1 MRAAIRLT
9 LSFSVLALCAAV
21 VLVGCAI
28 NPATGKRQLSLVSE
42 GQEIQMGREAD
53 QQLVASMGL
62 YDDPDLQAY
71 VQRVGEGLAAV
82 SERPQLPWT
91 FRVVDEPVVNAFAL
105 PGGYIYITRGILA
118 HFNSEAEL
126 AAVLGHEIGHV
137 TARHSVNQMSKQ
149 QIAGLGLSL
158 GRAIDPEVA
167 RYIDLADTPLGLLF
181 LKFGRDDE
189 RQADDLGLRY
199 MVNDGYAPGA
209 TMEVFDMLG
218 DVSRRQGEERIPGW
232 LSTHPAPE
240 NREGR
245 MNSLMDAAGVDPDT
259 GRVERDAY
267 LQRIDGLVYG
277 ENPRHGYF
285 REAAF
290 YHPEMAFRFDFPDGW
305 ETINGR
311 SVVAGRS
318 AEGDAVIQITLA
330 AETTPAAAAQKLL
343 SGGALQKTGDW
354 KSEINDLPAVSFGF
368 KISAEEGGLLGLA
381 AMISHQGEVFRI
393 LGYAPADKWTSRL
406 SSVAASMAGFGRRTD
421 RGRLGVEPMR
431 LQIVELPASGNLAAL
446 DRRSPSSVPLD
457 ELAVLNHVDPSAGLP
472 AGSLVKRVVG
482 GH

>member
-1 MRAAIRLT
+1 M
-9 LSFSVLALCAAV
+9 AL
-21 VLVGCAI
+21 LGCAI
-28 NPATGKRQLSLVSE
+28 NPATGKRQLSLISE

-53 QQLVASMGL
+53 QQLVTSMGL

-82 SERPQLPWT
+82 SERPHLPWT
-91 FRVVDEPVVNAFAL
+91 FRVVDDPVVNAFAL

-199 MVNDGYAPGA
+199 MMNDGYAPGA

-218 DVSRRQGEERIPGW
+218 NVSRRQGEERIPGW

-245 MNSLMDAAGVDPDT
+245 MKSLMDAAGVDPDA
-259 GRVERDAY
+259 GRVEHDAY
-267 LQRIDGLVYG
+267 LRRIDGLVYG

-285 REAAF
+285 RDATF
-290 YHPEMAFRFDFPDGW
+290 YHPEMAFQFDFPDGW

-311 SVVAGRS
+311 SVVAARTP
-318 AEGDAVIQITLA
+318 EGDAVIQVTLA
-330 AETTPAAAAQKLL
+330 AEATPAAAAQKLL
-343 SGGALQKTGDW
+343 SAGAIQKTGDW
-354 KSEINDLPAVSFGF
+354 KSEINGLPTVSFGF
-368 KISAEEGGLLGLA
+368 KIPAEEGGLLGLA
-381 AMISHQGEVFRI
+381 AMISHGGEVFRI
-393 LGYAPADKWTSRL
+393 LGYAPADKWTSHL
-406 SSVAASMAGFGRRTD
+406 STVAASMASFDRLTD

-431 LQIVELPASGNLAAL
+431 LQIVELPASGSLAAFH
-446 DRRSPSSVPLD
+446 RRSPSAVPVE
-457 ELAVLNHVDPSAGLP
+457 ELAALNHVEPSAGLP

-482 GH
+482 GP